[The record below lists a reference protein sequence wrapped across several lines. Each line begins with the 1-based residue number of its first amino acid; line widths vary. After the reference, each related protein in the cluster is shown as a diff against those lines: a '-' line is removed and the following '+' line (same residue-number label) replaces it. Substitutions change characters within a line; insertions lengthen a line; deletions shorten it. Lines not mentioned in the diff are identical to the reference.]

1 MTTQVAKKEE
11 SLSVRFMN
19 AITEEFTS
27 AVDAP
32 ALTSYQRRLAQNYF
46 IAIDQALERAEQRRN
61 KNKNDL
67 PVTWANVNMQQL
79 ALDVVAAA
87 RVGLDPAQPNHV
99 NMVPYRNNKTKK
111 YDIGFIDGYRG
122 IELKAVKYGL
132 DIPDDVTIELVYS
145 NDHFKPIKKDA
156 NNKVES
162 YEFEVNNPFDRGEIV
177 GGFYYHAY
185 KNNPEKNKLV
195 VMSLKDILKRKP
207 EYASKEFWGKDG
219 WYEKMCHKTIHRAA
233 YRDITIDSQ
242 KIDDDYL
249 RLKQQED
256 LFSDREIE
264 AEIEAEANGPIIDIE
279 YDETPREITDGEA
292 EKSEEAENKKPAEK
306 ENKPAD
312 TAKKKP
318 KEQKANPG
326 KGQQTIE
333 PGPGF

>member
-1 MTTQVAKKEE
+1 M
-11 SLSVRFMN
+11 
-19 AITEEFTS
+19 
-27 AVDAP
+27 P
-32 ALTSYQRRLAQNYF
+32 
-46 IAIDQALERAEQRRN
+46 
-61 KNKNDL
+61 
-67 PVTWANVNMQQL
+67 
-79 ALDVVAAA
+79 
-87 RVGLDPAQPNHV
+87 
-99 NMVPYRNNKTKK
+99 
-111 YDIGFIDGYRG
+111 
-122 IELKAVKYGL
+122 
-132 DIPDDVTIELVYS
+132 
-145 NDHFKPIKKDA
+145 
-156 NNKVES
+156 
-162 YEFEVNNPFDRGEIV
+162 
-177 GGFYYHAY
+177 
-185 KNNPEKNKLV
+185 
-195 VMSLKDILKRKP
+195 
-207 EYASKEFWGKDG
+207 
-219 WYEKMCHKTIHRAA
+219 KTIYRAA

-249 RLKQQED
+249 RLKQQEN

>member
-1 MTTQVAKKEE
+1 MATELAKKEE
-11 SLSVRFMN
+11 SLSTRFMT
-19 AITEEFTS
+19 AITKEFTS

-32 ALTSYQRRLAQNYF
+32 ALTSHQRRLAQNYF
-46 IAIDQALERAEQRRN
+46 IALDQALEKAEQRRN
-61 KNKNDL
+61 SKKNDL

-249 RLKQQED
+249 RLKKQEE
-256 LFSDREIE
+256 LFAEQELEQEIE
-264 AEIEAEANGPIIDIE
+264 ENANGPVIDIE
-279 YDETPREITDGEA
+279 GQEIDPVMEA
-292 EKSEEAENKKPAEK
+292 EPENEEEPEPDMKPEAEQE
-306 ENKPAD
+306 
-312 TAKKKP
+312 
-318 KEQKANPG
+318 
-326 KGQQTIE
+326 KGQQSIG
-333 PGPGF
+333 GPGF

>member
-32 ALTSYQRRLAQNYF
+32 ALTSHQRRLAQNYF
-46 IAIDQALERAEQRRN
+46 IALDQALEKAEQRRN
-61 KNKNDL
+61 SKKNDL

-249 RLKQQED
+249 RLKKQEE

-264 AEIEAEANGPIIDIE
+264 AEIEAEANGPVIDIE
-279 YDETPREITDGEA
+279 YTETEEVVTDGEPEP
-292 EKSEEAENKKPAEK
+292 EKSDKPAK
-306 ENKPAD
+306 
-312 TAKKKP
+312 T
-318 KEQKANPG
+318 EQKPPEKAQKDQKADP
-326 KGQQTIE
+326 GQQTIG
-333 PGPGF
+333 GPGF

>member
-1 MTTQVAKKEE
+1 MSVELARKED

-19 AITEEFTS
+19 AITKEFTS

-32 ALTSYQRRLAQNYF
+32 ALTGHQRRLAQNYF

-61 KNKNDL
+61 SKKNDL
-67 PVTWANVNMQQL
+67 PITWGNVNMQQL

-99 NMVPYRNNKTKK
+99 NMVPYRNNKTGK

-132 DIPDDVTIELVYS
+132 DVPDSVIVELVYA
-145 NDHFKPIKKDA
+145 NDAFKPIKKDHR
-156 NNKVES
+156 NKVEG
-162 YEFEVNNPFDRGEIV
+162 YEFEVANPFDRGEIV

-185 KNNPEKNKLV
+185 SENPEKNKLV
-195 VMSLKDILKRKP
+195 IMSLQDILKRKP
-207 EYASKEFWGKDG
+207 AYASKEFWGKEG
-219 WYEKMCHKTIHRAA
+219 WYEKMCHKTIYRAA

-249 RLKQQED
+249 RLKQQEN

-264 AEIEAEANGPIIDIE
+264 AEIEAEANGPVIDIE
-279 YDETPREITDGEA
+279 YAEAEEVVTDGEPEP
-292 EKSEEAENKKPAEK
+292 EKNEKPAKATQKPPEK
-306 ENKPAD
+306 AQKGQ
-312 TAKKKP
+312 KP
-318 KEQKANPG
+318 KKEDP
-326 KGQQTIE
+326 GQQTLD
-333 PGPGF
+333 GPGF